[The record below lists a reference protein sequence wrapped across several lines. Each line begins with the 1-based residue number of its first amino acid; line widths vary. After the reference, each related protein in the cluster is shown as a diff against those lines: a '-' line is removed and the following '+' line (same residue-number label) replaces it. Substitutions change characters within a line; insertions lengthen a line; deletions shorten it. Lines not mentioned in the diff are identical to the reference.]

1 MATEVKMPKL
11 GIDMVEGSISKW
23 LKQEGDSVKAEEAIA
38 EVETDKSTVE
48 MPAPEDGVLLK
59 IAVGEGDLVPVGAVV
74 AYIGKAGEAVPS
86 GGGTSASNGQ
96 AGSEAQRAEAPI
108 DTAQAG
114 PKNTTFPNVE
124 VPKQDTSVPA
134 ATSASH
140 TDADGDVKASPVA
153 KRLAE
158 QEGIDLHKVKGT
170 GPGGRVTKEDVE
182 QALVALMNAEP
193 APPDGVKASP
203 MARRVAREK
212 GYTISQ
218 IKGSGPDGRIVVQD
232 VLDFTPAKAE
242 PAVTESG
249 TQKAETA
256 TATPANPTEASPV
269 AGIGASEE
277 VPLSRMRKRISQVLT
292 ASKAPVP
299 HFYVTMDIDMEAASK
314 LREQM
319 NASLSAEGIKIS
331 FNDLVVKATALALR
345 KFSNINAS
353 FAGDKII
360 KHGDVNVGIAV
371 STPNGLLT
379 IATRQTDKVSLSE
392 LSSLTRARAGRAR
405 EGKVQP
411 DDLGGTT
418 FTVSN
423 LGMYGVDS
431 FVAIITPPEAGILA
445 IGGIRQEPVVKDGQI
460 VIGSRMKV
468 TLSADHRVTDGAE
481 GAEFV
486 VEIKRLLEN
495 PMRLML

>member
-59 IAVGEGDLVPVGAVV
+59 IAVGEGDLVPVGAIV
-74 AYIGKAGEAVPS
+74 AYIGKAGEAVP
-86 GGGTSASNGQ
+86 GGGASQPASNGQ
-96 AGSEAQRAEAPI
+96 AAESKPAKAETLKAEVAPI
-108 DTAQAG
+108 TPA
-114 PKNTTFPNVE
+114 PV
-124 VPKQDTSVPA
+124 A
-134 ATSASH
+134 ATPTPAPTHAEVDS
-140 TDADGDVKASPVA
+140 DVKASPVA

-158 QEGIDLHKVKGT
+158 QEGIDLSKLKGT
-170 GPGGRVTKEDVE
+170 GPGGRITKEDVE

-212 GYTISQ
+212 GYTIAQ

-232 VLDFTPAKAE
+232 VLDFTPAKVE
-242 PAVTESG
+242 PTTTESG

-256 TATPANPTEASPV
+256 IATPALPTEASTV
-269 AGIGASEE
+269 AGIGQSEE

-345 KFSNINAS
+345 KFPNINAS

-379 IATRQTDKVSLSE
+379 IATRHTDKLALSE
-392 LSSLTRARAGRAR
+392 LSTVTRARAGRAR

-460 VIGSRMKV
+460 VIGTRMKV

-486 VEIKRLLEN
+486 VEVKRLLEN

>member
-11 GIDMVEGSISKW
+11 GIDMVEGAISKW

-59 IAVGEGDLVPVGAVV
+59 IAVAEGDLVPVGAIV
-74 AYIGKAGEAVPS
+74 AYIGNAGESVPDGAGS
-86 GGGTSASNGQ
+86 QSASNGQ
-96 AGSEAQRAEAPI
+96 SAESKTPDAESGTPKTENGTQKTEAAP
-108 DTAQAG
+108 A
-114 PKNTTFPNVE
+114 V
-124 VPKQDTSVPA
+124 S
-134 ATSASH
+134 SAPSSPPP
-140 TDADGDVKASPVA
+140 TDVNGDVKASPVA

-158 QEGIDLHKVKGT
+158 QEGINLGTVKGT
-170 GPGGRVTKEDVE
+170 GPGGRITKEDVE
-182 QALVALMNAEP
+182 QALVTIMNAEP

-212 GYTISQ
+212 GYTIADV
-218 IKGSGPDGRIVVQD
+218 KGTGPEGRIVVQD
-232 VLDFTPAKAE
+232 VLDYTPAT
-242 PAVTESG
+242 TESA
-249 TQKAETA
+249 TPKTETA
-256 TATPANPTEASPV
+256 PVPVAATTEAPAV
-269 AGIGASEE
+269 AGIGAAEE

-319 NASLSAEGIKIS
+319 NASLAEEGIKIS

-345 KFSNINAS
+345 KFPNINAS
-353 FAGDKII
+353 FAGDKIV

-371 STPNGLLT
+371 STPNGLIT
-379 IATRQTDKVSLSE
+379 IATRHTDKMALSD
-392 LSSLTRARAGRAR
+392 LSTTTRARAGRAR

-460 VIGSRMKV
+460 VVGTRMKV

>member
-11 GIDMVEGSISKW
+11 GIDMVEGAISKW
-23 LKQEGDSVKAEEAIA
+23 LKKEGDTVKAEEAIA

-59 IAVGEGDLVPVGAVV
+59 IAVGEGDLVPVGAIV
-74 AYIGKAGEAVPS
+74 AYIGKAGEAVP
-86 GGGTSASNGQ
+86 GGDSAPAPATNGQ
-96 AGSEAQRAEAPI
+96 SAESSQPKAETPAPK
-108 DTAQAG
+108 A
-114 PKNTTFPNVE
+114 E
-124 VPKQDTSVPA
+124 PA
-134 ATSASH
+134 APAASAAPAAES
-140 TDADGDVKASPVA
+140 DGDVKASPVA

-170 GPGGRVTKEDVE
+170 GPGGRITKEDVE
-182 QALVALMNAEP
+182 QALVALMNADP
-193 APPDGVKASP
+193 TPPDGVKASP
-203 MARRVAREK
+203 MARRVAKEK

-242 PAVTESG
+242 PAVAS
-249 TQKAETA
+249 TQPA
-256 TATPANPTEASPV
+256 TAAPVAAQPADAPAV

-345 KFSNINAS
+345 KFPNINAS

-371 STPNGLLT
+371 STPNGLIT
-379 IATRQTDKVSLSE
+379 IATRQTDKISLSE
-392 LSSLTRARAGRAR
+392 LSGVTRARAGRAR
-405 EGKVQP
+405 DGKVQP

>member
-59 IAVGEGDLVPVGAVV
+59 IAVGEGDLVPVGAIV
-74 AYIGKAGEAVPS
+74 AYIGKAGEAVP
-86 GGGTSASNGQ
+86 GGGGSQPASNGQ
-96 AGSEAQRAEAPI
+96 AAESKPAKVEAAPAPVAA
-108 DTAQAG
+108 TPTPAPA
-114 PKNTTFPNVE
+114 PVE
-124 VPKQDTSVPA
+124 VDS
-134 ATSASH
+134 
-140 TDADGDVKASPVA
+140 DVKASPVA

-158 QEGIDLHKVKGT
+158 QEGIDLSKVKGT
-170 GPGGRVTKEDVE
+170 GPGGRITKEDVE

-212 GYTISQ
+212 GYTISR

-232 VLDFTPAKAE
+232 VLDFTPAKVE
-242 PAVTESG
+242 PTTQDAGRG
-249 TQKAETA
+249 TQDAQPTTA
-256 TATPANPTEASPV
+256 PEATPAPSV
-269 AGIGASEE
+269 AGIGQSEE

-299 HFYVTMDIDMEAASK
+299 HFYVTMDIDMEAASN

-345 KFSNINAS
+345 KFPNINAS

-392 LSSLTRARAGRAR
+392 LSQLTRARAGRAR

-486 VEIKRLLEN
+486 VEVKRLLEN

>member
-59 IAVGEGDLVPVGAVV
+59 IAVAEGDLVPVGAIV
-74 AYIGKAGEAVPS
+74 AYIGKAGEAVP
-86 GGGTSASNGQ
+86 GGGGSQPASNGQ
-96 AGSEAQRAEAPI
+96 AAESKPAKVEAAP
-108 DTAQAG
+108 A
-114 PKNTTFPNVE
+114 PV
-124 VPKQDTSVPA
+124 A
-134 ATSASH
+134 ATPAPAPAPAEVDS
-140 TDADGDVKASPVA
+140 DVKASPVA

-158 QEGIDLHKVKGT
+158 QEGIDLSKVKGT
-170 GPGGRVTKEDVE
+170 GPGGRITKEDVE

-212 GYTISQ
+212 GYTIAQ

-232 VLDFTPAKAE
+232 VLDFTPAKVE
-242 PAVTESG
+242 PTTQDAGRG
-249 TQKAETA
+249 TQEAQPA
-256 TATPANPTEASPV
+256 TAPEAAPAPSV
-269 AGIGASEE
+269 AGIGQSEE

-345 KFSNINAS
+345 KFPNINAS

-379 IATRQTDKVSLSE
+379 IATRQTDKLALSE
-392 LSSLTRARAGRAR
+392 LSSVTRARAGRAR

>member
-74 AYIGKAGEAVPS
+74 AYIGKAGEAVP
-86 GGGTSASNGQ
+86 GGGGSQPASNGQ
-96 AGSEAQRAEAPI
+96 AGDGKQKAESGTQKVEPAP
-108 DTAQAG
+108 A
-114 PKNTTFPNVE
+114 PV
-124 VPKQDTSVPA
+124 A
-134 ATSASH
+134 ATPAPSP
-140 TDADGDVKASPVA
+140 TPTEADSDVKASPVA

-158 QEGIDLHKVKGT
+158 QEGIDLSKVKGT
-170 GPGGRVTKEDVE
+170 GPGGRITKEDVE

-212 GYTISQ
+212 GYTIAQ

-232 VLDFTPAKAE
+232 VLDFTPAKGE
-242 PAVTESG
+242 PTTQDAGRG
-249 TQKAETA
+249 TQDTQ
-256 TATPANPTEASPV
+256 PAPTTEAAPAPSV

-345 KFSNINAS
+345 KFPNLNAS

-371 STPNGLLT
+371 STPNGLIT
-379 IATRQTDKVSLSE
+379 IATRHTDKMALSE
-392 LSSLTRARAGRAR
+392 LSTVTRARAGRAR
-405 EGKVQP
+405 DGKVQP

-486 VEIKRLLEN
+486 VEVKRLLEN

>member
-59 IAVGEGDLVPVGAVV
+59 IAVAEGDLVPVGAIV
-74 AYIGKAGEAVPS
+74 AYIGKAGEAVP
-86 GGGTSASNGQ
+86 GGGSSQPATNGQ
-96 AGSEAQRAEAPI
+96 AAESKPAKVEAAPAPVAATPAPAPTPAEA
-108 DTAQAG
+108 D
-114 PKNTTFPNVE
+114 
-124 VPKQDTSVPA
+124 S
-134 ATSASH
+134 
-140 TDADGDVKASPVA
+140 DVKASPVA

-158 QEGIDLHKVKGT
+158 QEGIDLHTLKGT
-170 GPGGRVTKEDVE
+170 GPGGRITKEDVE
-182 QALVALMNAEP
+182 QALVALMNTEP
-193 APPDGVKASP
+193 APPDRVKASP

-218 IKGSGPDGRIVVQD
+218 IKGTGPEGRIVVQD
-232 VLDFTPAKAE
+232 VLDFTPAKVE

-256 TATPANPTEASPV
+256 PATALAPSV
-269 AGIGASEE
+269 AGIGAAEE
-277 VPLSRMRKRISQVLT
+277 VPLSRMRKRIAQVLT

-345 KFSNINAS
+345 KFPNINAS

-371 STPNGLLT
+371 STPNGLIT
-379 IATRQTDKVSLSE
+379 IATRHTDKMALSE
-392 LSSLTRARAGRAR
+392 LSTMTRARAGRAR
-405 EGKVQP
+405 DGKVQP

-486 VEIKRLLEN
+486 VEVKRLLEN

>member
-11 GIDMVEGSISKW
+11 GIDMVEGAISKW

-59 IAVGEGDLVPVGAVV
+59 IAVAEGDLVPVGAIV
-74 AYIGKAGEAVPS
+74 AYIGKAGESVP
-86 GGGTSASNGQ
+86 GGGSQPASNGQ
-96 AGSEAQRAEAPI
+96 GAESGKPKAESAPQQAEA
-108 DTAQAG
+108 A
-114 PKNTTFPNVE
+114 
-124 VPKQDTSVPA
+124 PA
-134 ATSASH
+134 VAAPSPAPAPAVAE
-140 TDADGDVKASPVA
+140 ADGDIKASPVA

-158 QEGIDLHKVKGT
+158 QEGIDLSKVKGT
-170 GPGGRVTKEDVE
+170 GPGGRITKEDVE
-182 QALVALMNAEP
+182 QALVAQMNAEP

-212 GYTISQ
+212 GYTIAD

-232 VLDFTPAKAE
+232 VLDFTPAKVE
-242 PAVTESG
+242 PVKVES
-249 TQKAETA
+249 TSA
-256 TATPANPTEASPV
+256 TPVATPADAPAV
-269 AGIGASEE
+269 AGIGAAEE

-319 NASLSAEGIKIS
+319 NASLAEEGIKIS

-345 KFSNINAS
+345 KFPNINAS
-353 FAGDKII
+353 FAGDKIV

-371 STPNGLLT
+371 STPNGLIT
-379 IATRQTDKVSLSE
+379 IATRHTDKMALSD
-392 LSSLTRARAGRAR
+392 LSTTTRARAGRAR

>member
-11 GIDMVEGSISKW
+11 GIDMVEGAISKW

-59 IAVGEGDLVPVGAVV
+59 IAVAEGDLVPVGAIV
-74 AYIGKAGEAVPS
+74 AYIGKAGESVP
-86 GGGTSASNGQ
+86 GGGASQSASNGQ
-96 AGSEAQRAEAPI
+96 GAESGKPKAETATQQAEA
-108 DTAQAG
+108 A
-114 PKNTTFPNVE
+114 
-124 VPKQDTSVPA
+124 PA
-134 ATSASH
+134 VAAPSPAPASAE
-140 TDADGDVKASPVA
+140 ADGDIKASPVA

-158 QEGIDLHKVKGT
+158 QEGIDLSKVKGT
-170 GPGGRVTKEDVE
+170 GPGGRITKEDVE
-182 QALVALMNAEP
+182 QALVAQMNAEP

-212 GYTISQ
+212 GYSIAE
-218 IKGSGPDGRIVVQD
+218 IKGSGPDGRIIVQD
-232 VLDFTPAKAE
+232 VLGFTPAKVE
-242 PAVTESG
+242 PVKVES
-249 TQKAETA
+249 TPA
-256 TATPANPTEASPV
+256 TPVATPADAPVV
-269 AGIGASEE
+269 AGIGAAEE

-319 NASLSAEGIKIS
+319 NASLAEEGIKIS

-345 KFSNINAS
+345 KFPNINAS
-353 FAGDKII
+353 FAGDKTV

-371 STPNGLLT
+371 STPNGLIT
-379 IATRQTDKVSLSE
+379 IATRHTDKMALSE
-392 LSSLTRARAGRAR
+392 LSTTTRARAGRAR

>member
-74 AYIGKAGEAVPS
+74 AYIGKAGEAVP
-86 GGGTSASNGQ
+86 GGGGSQPASNGQ
-96 AGSEAQRAEAPI
+96 AGDGKQKAESGTQKVEAAPS
-108 DTAQAG
+108 
-114 PKNTTFPNVE
+114 PV
-124 VPKQDTSVPA
+124 A
-134 ATSASH
+134 ATPTSTAPSAAP
-140 TDADGDVKASPVA
+140 TGADSDIKASPVA

-158 QEGIDLHKVKGT
+158 QEGIDLGKVKGT
-170 GPGGRVTKEDVE
+170 GPGGRITKEDVE

-193 APPDGVKASP
+193 APPDGVRASP

-212 GYTISQ
+212 GYTIAQ

-232 VLDFTPAKAE
+232 VLDFTPAKGE
-242 PAVTESG
+242 PVTTESG

-256 TATPANPTEASPV
+256 TAVEAALAPSV
-269 AGIGASEE
+269 AGIGQSEE

-292 ASKAPVP
+292 AAKAPVP

-345 KFSNINAS
+345 KFPNINAS

-371 STPNGLLT
+371 STPNGLIT
-379 IATRQTDKVSLSE
+379 IATRQTDKLALSE
-392 LSSLTRARAGRAR
+392 LSTVTRARAGRAR
-405 EGKVQP
+405 DGKVQP

-486 VEIKRLLEN
+486 VEVKRLLEN